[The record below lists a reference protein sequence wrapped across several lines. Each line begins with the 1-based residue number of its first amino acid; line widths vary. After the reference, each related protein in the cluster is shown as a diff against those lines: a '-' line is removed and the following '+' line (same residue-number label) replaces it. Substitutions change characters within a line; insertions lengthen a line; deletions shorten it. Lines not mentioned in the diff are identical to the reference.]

1 VSGREGGREGGKEG
15 RGFLDVP
22 SPFLVLGG
30 RVVSCSFLSFVP
42 LLCRSTLRIKEGLIW
57 PPHPFALVFGR
68 PSSSSSPEL
77 ASSFAD
83 CSHLPFRVI
92 LPHHLIP
99 IMATQRCNGT
109 PAAPTAS
116 SSLSSPLCWR
126 NWRDSRGSERWV
138 GLSVEHVEEGE
149 ERVIEHREGEPRGGH
164 GINEKSLPFA
174 GRGRDVRCR
183 RWPAVTGEV
192 RVERL

>member
-1 VSGREGGREGGKEG
+1 MG
-15 RGFLDVP
+15 GFLGLCSSLLVP
-22 SPFLVLGG
+22 KA
-30 RVVSCSFLSFVP
+30 
-42 LLCRSTLRIKEGLIW
+42 T
-57 PPHPFALVFGR
+57 HTNALDQSFGR
-68 PSSSSSPEL
+68 
-77 ASSFAD
+77 
-83 CSHLPFRVI
+83 CWGNIIR
-92 LPHHLIP
+92 
-99 IMATQRCNGT
+99 RCNGT

-126 NWRDSRGSERWV
+126 NWRDSRGSERWA